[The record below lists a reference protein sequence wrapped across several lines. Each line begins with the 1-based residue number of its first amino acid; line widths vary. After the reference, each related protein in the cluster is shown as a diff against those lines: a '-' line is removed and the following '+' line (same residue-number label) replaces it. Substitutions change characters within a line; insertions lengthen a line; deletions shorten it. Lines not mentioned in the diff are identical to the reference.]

1 MMQGRGQDQVM
12 ADQEEEDPFATPRER
27 GSVCANRATNGGTGG
42 SIFNNLSS
50 HLILIFNV
58 SFFLVSEAFN
68 LTHN

>member
-1 MMQGRGQDQVM
+1 MQGRGQDQVM

-27 GSVCANRATNGGTGG
+27 GSVCANRATNGGSVGTGG

-58 SFFLVSEAFN
+58 PFFKFLRH
-68 LTHN
+68 LT